1 MVAISLVRSS
11 NESLRDLPSHLS
23 SPTAVFTGATQGIGL
38 ATLRQLALH
47 TVTPTCYIV
56 GRSEAKMK
64 ETIDELKGINGKGT
78 YIFVQGEVALL
89 ESVDAVC
96 EKIKGMIKNDG
107 KGGIDMLFMSQGY
120 LTFEGRRET
129 KEGLD
134 TLLSL
139 RYYSRLRFAHN
150 LLPLLTQ
157 TPNPHI
163 VSVLAGG
170 QEGKIYED
178 DLELKHNF
186 GPLICATHG
195 TTLTSLAFEHLAKEN
210 PTVAFVHNFPGYVA
224 TNIVQNGF
232 SWPIAN
238 FFKYIIQPLISF
250 FAIPLPDCGDRQL
263 FHATS
268 NRYPPLSS
276 SSSTGTGAGTAGVDI
291 PSELSIAKGIKGD
304 VGGGCYLA
312 GQDSESA
319 PSGWGKLME
328 GYRGKGLPG
337 KVWEH
342 TMEVFGRVRGTG

>member
-11 NESLRDLPSHLS
+11 NESLRGLPPHLS

-56 GRSEAKMK
+56 GRSEANTK
-64 ETIDELKGINGKGT
+64 EIIDELKGINGKGT
-78 YIFVQGEVALL
+78 YIFVKGEVALL
-89 ESVDAVC
+89 ESVDEVC
-96 EKIKGMIKNDG
+96 KQIKEMVGGNGNK
-107 KGGIDMLFMSQGY
+107 GIDMLFMSQGY

-139 RYYSRLRFAHN
+139 RYYSRLRFVQN
-150 LLPLLTQ
+150 LLPLLSLTSY
-157 TPNPHI
+157 PHI

-178 DLELKHNF
+178 DLELKYNY
-186 GPLICATHG
+186 GLLSCANHG
-195 TTLTSLAFEHLAKEN
+195 TTMTTLAFEHLAQEN
-210 PTVAFVHNFPGYVA
+210 RKVAFVHVYPGYVA
-224 TNIVQNGF
+224 TNIMQSGF
-232 SWPIAN
+232 SWPVAA
-238 FFKYIIQPLISF
+238 FFKYILQPLISF
-250 FAIPLPDCGDRQL
+250 LAVPLPDCGDRQL

-276 SSSTGTGAGTAGVDI
+276 DASGAQL
-291 PSELSIAKGIKGD
+291 PSGLEKARGSKGET
-304 VGGGCYLA
+304 GGGCYLM

-319 PSGWGKLME
+319 ASGTGKLLS
-328 GYRGKGLPG
+328 GYREKGLPEM
-337 KVWEH
+337 VWKH
-342 TMEVFGRVRGTG
+342 TVEIFEQVRGGR

>member
-11 NESLRDLPSHLS
+11 NESLRGLPPHLS

-56 GRSEAKMK
+56 GRSEAKSK
-64 ETIDELKGINGKGT
+64 EIIDELKGINGKGT
-78 YIFVQGEVALL
+78 YIFVKGEVALL
-89 ESVDAVC
+89 ESVDEVC
-96 EKIKGMIKNDG
+96 KQIKEMIGDNGNK
-107 KGGIDMLFMSQGY
+107 GIDMLFMSQGY

-139 RYYSRLRFAHN
+139 RYYSRLRFVQN
-150 LLPLLTQ
+150 LLPLLSL
-157 TPNPHI
+157 TPYPHI

-178 DLELKHNF
+178 DLELKDNYA
-186 GPLICATHG
+186 LLSCANHG
-195 TTLTSLAFEHLAKEN
+195 TTMTTLAFEHLAHEN
-210 PTVAFVHNFPGYVA
+210 EKVAFVHVYPGYVA
-224 TNIVQNGF
+224 TNIMQSGF
-232 SWPIAN
+232 SWPVAN
-238 FFKYIIQPLISF
+238 FFKYILQPLLSF
-250 FAIPLPDCGDRQL
+250 LAVPLPDCGDRQL

-276 SSSTGTGAGTAGVDI
+276 PPSGSLSGVQLPSGLEKARSS
-291 PSELSIAKGIKGD
+291 KGEI
-304 VGGGCYLA
+304 GGGCYLM

-319 PSGWGKLME
+319 ASGTGKLLS
-328 GYRGKGLPG
+328 GYREKGLPER
-337 KVWEH
+337 VWKH
-342 TMEVFGRVRGTG
+342 TVEVFERVCGGR